1 VHDHFLHQPPQRGGP
16 GLVLAL
22 STVPFATMVAF
33 LTLALASHGR
43 SQAGTA
49 LFGFAAAYVLVRL
62 IAGGLPERV
71 GASRV
76 ARGAIII

>member
-1 VHDHFLHQPPQRGGP
+1 
-16 GLVLAL
+16 
-22 STVPFATMVAF
+22 MVAF
-33 LTLALASHGR
+33 LTLAFASHGW